1 MMKYVQDEKL
11 FFVPG
16 EPGKPNIAEIEFSRA
31 GDHLAIIDHTFVDI
45 NYRGEGIG
53 EHLVRMVVDQMRK
66 EGRKIIPLCP
76 FAKKEFEKT
85 ADYADIW
92 HH

>member
-1 MMKYVQDEKL
+1 MKYLKENERYY
-11 FFVPG
+11 VPG
-16 EPGKPNIAEIEFSRA
+16 APGEEDIAEIAFSRA
-31 GDHLAIIDHTFVDI
+31 GDHLAIIDHTFVNI

-53 EHLVRMVVDQMRK
+53 ERLVRMVVDDMRA

-85 ADYADIW
+85 PEYADIW